1 MSELRRISARGMA
14 KLEHSPL
21 DRGAKPEFAWIP
33 IANLRVDD
41 SYQRP
46 LKPGNIKAIRKIATY
61 FSWIKFG
68 ALKVA
73 PIPDTSPALYSIM
86 DGQHRATALDLL
98 GISQAPCLVIDANEA
113 QQAAAFAAINGDV
126 MRVLPLQNF
135 AALVRAEDPEAMS
148 LTRIVG
154 LAGVE
159 ICRYAVP
166 IAALKP
172 GQTLALGTLK
182 FVVKRYGADITVL
195 ALNCITKTANN
206 LPGAVHANV
215 IAALCELLSAEP
227 KLAAQ
232 KGLLKRFD
240 DIELDTLDSD
250 SRAEK
255 PRHIGDTARARLRDK
270 IKAALDAQQAV
281 AA

>member
-1 MSELRRISARGMA
+1 MSLRKISARGMA

-21 DRGAKPEFAWIP
+21 DRGSKPEFAWIP
-33 IANLRVDD
+33 VATLRVNDN
-41 SYQRP
+41 YQRP
-46 LKPGNIKAIRKIATY
+46 LKAGNIKAIRRIATN

-73 PIPDTSPALYSIM
+73 QIAKSENPKLYAIM

-98 GISQAPCLVIDANEA
+98 GISSAPCLVIDADEA
-113 QQAAAFAAINGDV
+113 QQAAAFSAINGDV
-126 MRVLPLQNF
+126 IRVLPLQNF
-135 AALVRAEDPEAMS
+135 AALVQAKDREAMA
-148 LTRIVG
+148 LTTICAR
-154 LAGVE
+154 AGVE

-166 IAALKP
+166 ISVLKP

-182 FVVKRYGADITVL
+182 QMVKRYGADITVA
-195 ALNCITKTANN
+195 ALKCITETSNN

-215 IAALCELLSAEP
+215 IAALCEILGTDP
-227 KLAAQ
+227 RLAAL
-232 KGLLKRFD
+232 KTLSKRFD
-240 DIELDTLDSD
+240 AIELDTLDSD
-250 SRAEK
+250 SRSEK

-270 IKAALDAQQAV
+270 IKSALEAQKAV